1 MGTCP
6 RSNGVRLRV
15 LSCASFPRVLPR
27 TLHTRAFTPRTAAL
41 APRSGSIR
49 TEPRRARCYALRM
62 TAPSTPRGTPPATR
76 PDYAPEN
83 RSKNGGKFVAIG
95 VFALLLVG
103 GLATLIVVLT
113 RGNSGIVPPPQV
125 IPSARDVV
133 APETN
138 AAAPNAGETDAVP
151 STAPSTEPSTEPS
164 KEPAPS
170 AESTQ

>member
-1 MGTCP
+1 
-6 RSNGVRLRV
+6 
-15 LSCASFPRVLPR
+15 
-27 TLHTRAFTPRTAAL
+27 
-41 APRSGSIR
+41 
-49 TEPRRARCYALRM
+49 M

-151 STAPSTEPSTEPS
+151 STVPSTEPS
-164 KEPAPS
+164 KEPTPS